1 MTSRFALLIHDL
13 PELHLDLMLGRE
25 EVLWTWR
32 LKRWPDPS
40 VWIAAE
46 RISDHRT
53 AYLDFEGP
61 VSQDRGT
68 VRRILHGRLDWL
80 DGGSGL
86 RLKAHYG
93 GNAVMWELR
102 SVSKAGDEVGGTAQ
116 DWQFRRL
123 A

>member
-68 VRRILHGRLDWL
+68 VRRILHGCLDWL

-86 RLKAHYG
+86 RVQAHYG
-93 GNAVMWELR
+93 GKAVAWELR
-102 SVSKAGDEVGGTAQ
+102 PVSKVGEDVGGTVQ